1 MKDLIPCLL
10 FFGEGPSD
18 VNGETAVGGFEGL
31 RPMVFD
37 AVCRHAPNSLPE
49 VWLRDFAES
58 VWTPESLREK
68 SDRIGR
74 SELKRPKER
83 LPFNTARKGAE
94 KALYEIANQA
104 WLLGKA
110 ALYRG
115 ADYAVFFHDC
125 DRFSL
130 SDMAAAVRRGA
141 AASGFGGVV
150 VMTPCPTSEA
160 WILAGLK
167 NQRGEP
173 EERITPEKA
182 AKFEALLQGNDRN
195 ERSAKAQL
203 AQWVTKNPA
212 AMALSPTQ
220 YRTCVE
226 TLDLEHGW
234 ECVECL
240 PSMLVFVQSIAETSK
255 TLKA

>member
-1 MKDLIPCLL
+1 
-10 FFGEGPSD
+10 
-18 VNGETAVGGFEGL
+18 
-31 RPMVFD
+31 
-37 AVCRHAPNSLPE
+37 
-49 VWLRDFAES
+49 
-58 VWTPESLREK
+58 
-68 SDRIGR
+68 
-74 SELKRPKER
+74 
-83 LPFNTARKGAE
+83 
-94 KALYEIANQA
+94 
-104 WLLGKA
+104 
-110 ALYRG
+110 
-115 ADYAVFFHDC
+115 
-125 DRFSL
+125 
-130 SDMAAAVRRGA
+130 MAAAVRRGA

-167 NQRGEP
+167 NLQGEP

-182 AKFEALLQGNDRN
+182 AKFEAQLQGNDRN

-234 ECVECL
+234 ESVECL
-240 PSMLVFVQSIAETSK
+240 PSMQMFVQSIAEASK
-255 TLKA
+255 KLKV